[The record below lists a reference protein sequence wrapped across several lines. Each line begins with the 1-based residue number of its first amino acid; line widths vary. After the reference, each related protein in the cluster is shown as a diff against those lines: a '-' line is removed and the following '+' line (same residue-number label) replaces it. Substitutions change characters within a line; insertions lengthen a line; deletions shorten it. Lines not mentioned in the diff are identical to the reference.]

1 MYFLHFLKKVH
12 KASSDLVV
20 LLTSQSQP
28 VLLGLNEPPEHC
40 DLHVQLHLDVLQ
52 VLVLL
57 QLVGK
62 LVKEALDLVVLKRK
76 LKISLGRTKHEKNE
90 QTLTE

>member
-1 MYFLHFLKKVH
+1 MLRLC
-12 KASSDLVV
+12 LL
-20 LLTSQSQP
+20 LLTSEPEP
-28 VLLGLNEPPEHC
+28 VLLRLYEPPEDG